1 MEQEVVVKGDIGI
14 VLMLLVYEAAFQVP
28 GKSLSTF
35 MYICLRSRQVSG
47 PAVGFQFFILSFFSP
62 ITLQVK

>member
-1 MEQEVVVKGDIGI
+1 MVVKSDIGI

-28 GKSLSTF
+28 GKSLNTF
-35 MYICLRSRQVSG
+35 MYIGLRSRQVCG
-47 PAVGFQFFILSFFSP
+47 PAVGFQFFILFFSSP